1 MSFTIGRSWFRVRLG
16 GVDEFTVR
24 CRDGV
29 RFGYRQ
35 AGRMSGA
42 WAPGVTVLRIRKV

>member
-1 MSFTIGRSWFRVRLG
+1 MSLTIGRSWFNVRFG
-16 GVDEFTVR
+16 GVDELTVR
-24 CRDGV
+24 CREGA

-42 WAPGVTVLRIRKV
+42 WAPGVTFLRIKKV